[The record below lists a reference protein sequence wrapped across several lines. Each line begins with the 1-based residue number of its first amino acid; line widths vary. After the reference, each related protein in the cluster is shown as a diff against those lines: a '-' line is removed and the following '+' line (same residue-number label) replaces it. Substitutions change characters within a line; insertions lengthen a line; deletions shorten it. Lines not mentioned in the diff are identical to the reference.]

1 METFKAHIPAG
12 IQAYLSGLID
22 YAGLF
27 PPAQLSMNDA
37 VRNYAS
43 YLADKDAWM
52 LGRFIIPAVRLN
64 ELQPYLKLF
73 TQKQRLDCSV
83 IARKSPTDAEVLPYF
98 KEDLQ
103 VIRTFLAKAEGQVAV
118 SMIELPLPA
127 TPEPSLL
134 KEIAEQSASLAIR
147 TFLELPD
154 ESAGEQRLLKALDA
168 IAHHNRTQDT
178 TLGFKFRTGGVTA
191 AAFPEPKQ
199 LAWILKACS
208 DRGVPQKFTAG
219 LHHPVRMYR
228 SEVQTEMHGFLNVFT
243 AAMLTR
249 VHNLAP
255 ETITEI
261 LKDQNSTD
269 FTLSKTGAGWR
280 ELGISVEEIKKL
292 RKTAFISYGSCS
304 FTEPLEDLRTLGLL
318 NE

>member
-1 METFKAHIPAG
+1 MPAG
-12 IQAYLSGLID
+12 TQAYLAGLID

-27 PPAQLSMNDA
+27 PPAQLSLDEA
-37 VRNYAS
+37 IRNYAS
-43 YLADKDAWM
+43 YQIERDAWM

-64 ELQPYLKLF
+64 ELEPYLTLF

-103 VIRTFLAKAEGQVAV
+103 TIRTFQVKAAGQAAV
-118 SMIELPLPA
+118 FMIELPLPE

-147 TFLELPD
+147 TFLEFPD
-154 ESAGEQRLLKALDA
+154 ETAEKQSLLKALDA

-199 LAWILKACS
+199 LAWILKSCS
-208 DRGVPQKFTAG
+208 DRGIPQKFTAG

-228 SEVQTEMHGFLNVFT
+228 PEVQTEMHGFLNVFT
-243 AAMLTR
+243 AGMLTR
-249 VHNLAP
+249 MHDLAS
-255 ETITEI
+255 ETVTDI
-261 LKDQNSTD
+261 LSDQNPAD
-269 FTLSKTGAGWR
+269 FTLSKNGAGWR
-280 ELGISVEEIKKL
+280 ELDITAEEIKKL

-304 FTEPLEDLRTLGLL
+304 FTEPREDLHALGLL